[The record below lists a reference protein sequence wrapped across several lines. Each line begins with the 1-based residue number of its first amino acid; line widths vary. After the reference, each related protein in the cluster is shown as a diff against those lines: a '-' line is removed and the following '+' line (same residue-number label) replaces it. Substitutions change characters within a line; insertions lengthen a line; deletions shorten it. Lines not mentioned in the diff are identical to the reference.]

1 MSATDFAE
9 KSKFVFQTN
18 QLQPLIDYLHNRGYV
33 TVGPTIHDC
42 AVVYDSLNSVDQLP
56 LGVAD
61 EQEAG
66 FYRVKK
72 RKEAGYFTYVV
83 GSHTWKKFLYPPR
96 FTLWKAKLQNGEVS
110 ISGNGNGATPH
121 FALIGV
127 RPCELKAI
135 AVQDKVFLSG
145 TYIDPEYK
153 ARRETLATIAVNC
166 AHPGGTCFCVSMNTG
181 PAADQ
186 GFDLALTEI
195 HDASHH
201 YFVATIGSRLGSDI
215 AKSLGLPAATQTE
228 IDEEASV
235 LKRAAGKMGRKLDT
249 SHIKELLHRNDEH
262 HRWADVGNRCLNCA
276 NCTMVCPTCFCMT
289 VEDTTDLTGKA
300 AQRERRWDSCF
311 TIDFSYIHGGAVR
324 TSSVAR
330 YRQWMTH
337 KLASWQDQF
346 GTSGCVGCGRCITW
360 CPVGIDITEEA
371 AAIRATTKGE

>member
-18 QLQPLIDYLHNRGYV
+18 QLQPLIDYLHHRGYV

-42 AVVYDSLNSVDQLP
+42 AVVYDPINTVDQLP

-72 RKEAGYFTYVV
+72 RKEAGFFSYVV
-83 GSHTWKKFLYPPR
+83 GAHTWKKFLYPPR
-96 FTLWKAKLQNGEVS
+96 FTLWKAQSQNGEVS
-110 ISGNGNGATPH
+110 ISANGNGATPH
-121 FALIGV
+121 YAFLGI
-127 RPCELKAI
+127 RPCELQAI
-135 AVQDKVFLSG
+135 AIQDKVFLSG

-153 ARRETLATIAVNC
+153 ARREALALIAVNC

-181 PAADQ
+181 PAAEQ

-195 HDASHH
+195 HDTNHH
-201 YFVATIGSRLGSDI
+201 YFVATTGSKLGVEI
-215 AKSLGLPAATQTE
+215 AKSLELKPAGQSE
-228 IDEEASV
+228 IDEESGV
-235 LKRAAGKMGRKLDT
+235 LKRAAAKMGRKLDT
-249 SHIKELLHRNDEH
+249 SHIKELLQRNDEH
-262 HRWADVGNRCLNCA
+262 VRWNDVGNRCLNCA

-289 VEDTTDLTGKA
+289 VEDTTDLTGTA
-300 AQRERRWDSCF
+300 AERVRRWDSCF

-324 TSSVAR
+324 TSAVAR